1 MRETIIDTTQRN
13 QYHGLIANL
22 VSLEYESSSILL
34 TRECININIQ
44 NTYFSRHNDKCDVGN
59 TGFVE
64 GSGIRDVDPHSWAPV
79 PYSPQLLSFQFQKVQ
94 FEVTSFALVELYVP
108 RQTV

>member
-1 MRETIIDTTQRN
+1 MK
-13 QYHGLIANL
+13 
-22 VSLEYESSSILL
+22 
-34 TRECININIQ
+34 INRQ
-44 NTYFSRHNDKCDVGN
+44 DTYFSRHNDKCDVGN

-79 PYSPQLLSFQFQKVQ
+79 PHSPQLLSFQFQKIQ
-94 FEVTSFALVELYVP
+94 LEVTSLALIELNVT